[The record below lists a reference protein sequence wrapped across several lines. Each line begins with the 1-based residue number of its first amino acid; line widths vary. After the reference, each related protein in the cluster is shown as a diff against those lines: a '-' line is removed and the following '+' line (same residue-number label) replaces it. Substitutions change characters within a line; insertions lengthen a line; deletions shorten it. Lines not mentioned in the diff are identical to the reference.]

1 MKIKQFGGNSQILL
15 VSIVLLLHWVRPVF
29 RELSLL
35 TQMKLH
41 VNSSSRLGNAFIIH
55 QRPFEHMPVS
65 LMGPHSE
72 AIRINRKNSVNKA
85 LMPVQILFQC
95 SSKKDLLML
104 MQSMLLDNFC
114 AREHFSCE
122 RKCICSHSTT
132 EKLAC
137 VLGFLA
143 DVENRPGAD
152 DRRATICP

>member
-1 MKIKQFGGNSQILL
+1 MYYHEDQTIWWQFSNFACIDRAIIALGEA
-15 VSIVLLLHWVRPVF
+15 VF

-137 VLGFLA
+137 VLGFFG
-143 DVENRPGAD
+143 R
-152 DRRATICP
+152 C